1 VLDLISG
8 LFSLL
13 LGTPPK
19 AEAQAANWSS
29 VVHES
34 LVLSLI
40 DETQIPTA
48 PVLSEPDPIAT
59 ALLQQHLAAM
69 ATQGYSQAE
78 QGIWIAGNQ
87 VLAEHLGT
95 TPLPAASLTK
105 IPTTLVALATWGPE
119 HQFETIVAT
128 NGQIQDGT
136 LQGDLIIQGGDD
148 PFFVWEEAISLG
160 NTLNQIGIRR
170 VTGDLVIMGNFA
182 MNFEND
188 PLQAGTFLKQ
198 GLDQTQWSSEVE
210 TQYQELPPGTPRP
223 SVAIEGTVRTGTPP
237 ETEGSIKPLV
247 LHQSLPLANILKAMN
262 IYSNNIIADM
272 LADTLG
278 GATAMAERAAEVAD
292 VPPEEIR
299 LRNGSGLGEENQ
311 ISPRAVTSM
320 LIATQ
325 RYLLPRQMS
334 IADLYPIIGNDGG
347 TLLGRQIPAGAV
359 LKTGTLNRVSSLAGV
374 IPTRD
379 QGLIWFTV
387 INLGA
392 GDLQIPHAQQDL
404 LLQQLQAAWGN
415 PAPLPPS
422 ITPNQDWQKSF
433 QMGATERNRVL

>member
-1 VLDLISG
+1 MLDLFSG
-8 LFSLL
+8 LLSLL
-13 LGTPPK
+13 LGTPPH
-19 AEAQAANWSS
+19 AEAQAVNWSS
-29 VVHES
+29 VIHES

-40 DETQIPTA
+40 DTPSGDNALTIG
-48 PVLSEPDPIAT
+48 EPDPIAA
-59 ALLQQHLAAM
+59 ALVQQHLAAM
-69 ATQGYSQAE
+69 ATQGYPQTE
-78 QGIWIAGNQ
+78 QGIWIASNQ
-87 VLAEHLGT
+87 VLAEHAGT

-128 NGQIQDGT
+128 NGPMEAGT

-160 NTLNQIGIRR
+160 NALNQMGIQQ

-182 MNFEND
+182 MNFEDD

-198 GLDQTQWSSEVE
+198 GLEQSQWSSEVE
-210 TQYQELPPGTPRP
+210 TQYQQLPPNTPRP
-223 SVAIEGTVRTGTPP
+223 SVLINGVVRLATAPEIEGSV
-237 ETEGSIKPLV
+237 KPLV

-262 IYSNNIIADM
+262 IYSNNVIADM

-278 GATAMAERAAEVAD
+278 GADVMAQRAAELAN
-292 VPPEEIR
+292 VPPEEIQ
-299 LRNGSGLGEENQ
+299 LRNGSGLGEENR
-311 ISPRAVTSM
+311 ISPRAVTAM

-359 LKTGTLNRVSSLAGV
+359 LKTGTLSRVSSLAGV

-379 QGLIWFTV
+379 QGLIWFTI
-387 INLGA
+387 INLGT
-392 GDLQIPHAQQDL
+392 GELQIPHSQQDL

-422 ITPNQDWQKSF
+422 ITPNRSWQNSF
-433 QMGATERNRVL
+433 QLGAADRNRSL